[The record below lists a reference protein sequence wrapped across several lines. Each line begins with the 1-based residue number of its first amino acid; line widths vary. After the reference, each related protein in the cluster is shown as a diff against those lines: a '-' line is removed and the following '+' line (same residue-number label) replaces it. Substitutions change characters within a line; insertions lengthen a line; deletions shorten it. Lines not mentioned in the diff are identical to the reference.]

1 MMGRQTTPERLFYDF
16 CLEEHVPAGHLL
28 RQIDGVLALNELR
41 DQLKPFYSAIG
52 RPSVDP
58 ELMVR
63 MLLVGYCFGIRSERR
78 LCQEVHLNLPTAGS
92 AASAWKAKCRTI
104 QPSRS
109 TAMAGSVRRKPS
121 DWYSRA
127 WCAAVWQLA
136 WSAAKASQSMP
147 Q

>member
-16 CLEEHVPAGHLL
+16 CLEDHVPADHLL

-41 DQLKPFYSAIG
+41 DWLKPFYSAIG

-63 MLLVGYCFGIRSERR
+63 MLLVATASASGPNGGSARR
-78 LCQEVHLNLPTAGS
+78 CTSIWPTAGS

-127 WCAAVWQLA
+127 WCAAAWQLT
-136 WSAAKASQSMP
+136 WSAAKVSQSMP
-147 Q
+147 R